1 MSSRR
6 VSRASRAGVVPVSSG
21 DTRARVRLS
30 GPGAIVSC
38 LPQLIGFRPVESLVL
53 IGLRPGRGSRKEVGL
68 TLRVDLDD
76 VEAAIEL
83 ARDHGLA
90 PCHPLAMA
98 SALVRNRCVAAL
110 VVVVSDRAAPPP
122 DVLASDPDAAAT
134 DLGSR
139 TVDVVAQALDEAELQ
154 VVDAV
159 LVRDGRWW
167 SYHCSQ
173 PTCCPRDGT
182 LVTQAAADLYAAE
195 LAWAGEPNEVL
206 AGREVVVAKVTP
218 GTGPGAPAV
227 ASLLG
232 TAPPR
237 ARDAES
243 ALAGVAALVE
253 RFASGATESDID
265 PESWARLLVDLR
277 DIHVR
282 DGSLGVWK
290 GDVGAA
296 VLALWCAAAR
306 VAPPGFV
313 AAPATLAALVAHT
326 RGDGALASESVG
338 RALDDDR
345 GYRLALYSAQA
356 LGGGLSPTQVRR
368 MLVESTRVM
377 RARGEPV
384 LDSRGRLAAPKSR
397 R

>member
-6 VSRASRAGVVPVSSG
+6 VSPVSRAGVVPVRSG

-68 TLRVDLDD
+68 TLRVDLGD
-76 VEAAIEL
+76 VQGAIEQG
-83 ARDHGLA
+83 RDHGLA

-122 DVLASDPDAAAT
+122 DVLAADPEAAAI

-139 TVDVVAQALDEAELQ
+139 TVDAVSCALDQADLQ

-206 AGREVVVAKVTP
+206 AGREVVVAKVAP
-218 GTGPGAPAV
+218 GTGSCARAV
-227 ASLLG
+227 AAALG
-232 TAPPR
+232 TSPPG
-237 ARDAES
+237 ARDAQS

-253 RFASGATESDID
+253 QFAAGATESDID
-265 PESWARLLVDLR
+265 PDGLAQLLVDLR
-277 DIHVR
+277 DIPVR
-282 DGSLGVWK
+282 DGCMGAWK
-290 GDVGAA
+290 GDPGAA
-296 VLALWCAAAR
+296 ALALWCAAVR
-306 VAPPGFV
+306 VAPPTFV
-313 AAPATLAALVAHT
+313 AAPATLAGLVAHA
-326 RGDGALASESVG
+326 RGDGALASEAVG

-345 GYRLALYSAQA
+345 GYPLALYSSQA

-384 LDSRGRLAAPKSR
+384 LDSRGRLAAPTPGR
-397 R
+397 